1 MRFEYYPDTDS
12 LYIELNPGR
21 KRKPGGTQEVVG
33 RGDLDIVEGVDADGV
48 PVGIDMDSFASE
60 IVDLTKLEAEGPIF
74 GLSRVGVPERRVG

>member
-33 RGDLDIVEGVDADGV
+33 WGDRDVVLDVHGDGV
-48 PVGIDMDSFASE
+48 PVGIDSFASE
-60 IVDLTKLEAEGPIF
+60 IVGLTKLEAEGPIF
-74 GLSRVGVPERRVG
+74 GLARVGGPERRVG